1 MVIGFLGSMGRI
13 MTTTL
18 KVSLRSIG
26 RVGLTLA
33 LIAATLV
40 PATPAHA
47 AQLTS
52 RKLTLS
58 SSAISAANTSYTFN
72 FTAPTATPILSMNI
86 DFCTTASGTCDPT
99 GPTGVPAGLI
109 TTGGSVG
116 SVSGL
121 GSGGTW
127 TGTFTTN
134 GRVRLANASNTGAP
148 GAGTVVINGI
158 TNPSSTNTTF
168 YARITT
174 YSAAN
179 FSGALDSGTVA
190 ASTAN
195 QITVSAS
202 VDETLT
208 FCSGTS
214 GITNSSCSG
223 ATGSSLNLG
232 TLTTSTTG
240 SGTSQLGAAT
250 NAGSGYAITVAGS
263 TLTAG
268 AYTITANSSNAAS
281 TQGTEQFGLNLAANT
296 TPSVGQAPDGTGTG
310 TATANYATS
319 NSYRFVTGET
329 IASTSAADNFR
340 RYTVSYIANAAGA
353 TEPGTYSTTL
363 TYVCTAT
370 F

>member
-1 MVIGFLGSMGRI
+1 MAKKISQTAKTSIVRAIQVIAVFALVVIGFPLGR
-13 MTTTL
+13 
-18 KVSLRSIG
+18 
-26 RVGLTLA
+26 A
-33 LIAATLV
+33 D
-40 PATPAHA
+40 A

-58 SSAISAANTSYTFN
+58 SSAASGTNVTYTFN
-72 FTAPTATPILSMNI
+72 FTPPTATNVKSVNI
-86 DFCTTASGTCDPT
+86 DFCTTASGACDPT
-99 GPTGVPAGLI
+99 TPTGVPSGI
-109 TTGGSVG
+109 VTTGAAVG
-116 SVSGL
+116 SVTGL

-134 GRVRLANASNTGAP
+134 GRIRIANGSSTGAP
-148 GAGTVVINGI
+148 SAATVSFTGV
-158 TNPSSTNTTF
+158 TNPSTTNATF

-174 YSAAN
+174 YSDATWTT
-179 FSGALDSGTVA
+179 SIDSGTVA

-208 FCSGTS
+208 FCSATS
-214 GITNSSCSG
+214 GITSSSCSG
-223 ATGSSLNLG
+223 ATGSTLNLG
-232 TLTTSTTG
+232 TLTTATTG

-250 NAGSGYAITVAGS
+250 NGSSGYAITVAGA
-263 TLTAG
+263 TLTSG
-268 AYTITANSSNAAS
+268 SFTITANSTNATS

-310 TATANYATS
+310 TATANYATADS
-319 NSYRFVTGET
+319 FRFVSGDT
-329 IASTSAADNFR
+329 IASVASADNFR
-340 RYTVSYIANAAGA
+340 RYTVSYMSNIAAN

>member
-1 MVIGFLGSMGRI
+1 MAKKI
-13 MTTTL
+13 
-18 KVSLRSIG
+18 SLTAKKPFARAIQIIAVFALVFAALPIG
-26 RVGLTLA
+26 RA
-33 LIAATLV
+33 D
-40 PATPAHA
+40 A

-58 SSAISAANTSYTFN
+58 NSAASGTANYTFN
-72 FTAPTATPILSMNI
+72 FTPPTSTTVLSVNI
-86 DFCTTASGTCDPT
+86 DICTTASGTCDPT
-99 GPTGVPAGLI
+99 GPTGVPAGL
-109 TTGGSVG
+109 TTTSATVG

-121 GSGGTW
+121 GSGGSW

-134 GRVRLANASNTGAP
+134 GRIRLANASNTGSPSAT
-148 GAGTVVINGI
+148 TVTINSI
-158 TNPSSTNTTF
+158 TNPSATNTTF

-179 FSGALDSGTVA
+179 WTGALDSGVVA

-208 FCSGTS
+208 FCSATS

-223 ATGSSLNLG
+223 ATGSTLSLG
-232 TLTTSTTG
+232 TLSTSTTG

-250 NAGSGYAITVAGS
+250 NAGSGYAITVAGT
-263 TLTAG
+263 TLTSG
-268 AYTITANSSNAAS
+268 SFTITANAANAAS
-281 TQGTEQFGLNLAANT
+281 TQGTEQFGINLAANT
-296 TPSVGQAPDGTGTG
+296 TPAVGQAPDGAGSG
-310 TATANYATS
+310 AATANYATADS
-319 NSYRFVTGET
+319 FRFVTGES
-329 IASTSAADNFR
+329 IASVAGADNFR
-340 RYTVSYIANAAGA
+340 RYTVSYISNIASN
-353 TEPGTYSTTL
+353 TEPGSYSTTL

>member
-1 MVIGFLGSMGRI
+1 
-13 MTTTL
+13 MTTTTV
-18 KVSLRSIG
+18 KVSLRFAV
-26 RVGLTLA
+26 RAMLVLA
-33 LIAATLV
+33 LVLSSLPVV
-40 PATPAHA
+40 PAQA
-47 AQLTS
+47 ANLTS

-58 SSAISAANTSYTFN
+58 SSAASAASTSYTFN
-72 FTAPTATPILSMNI
+72 FTAPSATPILSMNI
-86 DFCTTASGTCDPT
+86 DFCTTASGACDPT
-99 GPTGVPAGLI
+99 GPTGVPTGI
-109 TTGGSVG
+109 TTTGGSVG

-158 TNPSSTNTTF
+158 TNPSTTNQTF

-179 FSGALDSGTVA
+179 FTSAIDSGTVA

-195 QITVSAS
+195 AITVSAS

-208 FCSGTS
+208 FCSATS
-214 GITNSSCSG
+214 GITTSSCSG

-232 TLTTSTTG
+232 TLTTATTG

-250 NAGSGYAITVAGS
+250 NAGSGYAITVAGP
-263 TLTAG
+263 TLTSG
-268 AYTITANSSNAAS
+268 SYTITANAANAAS
-281 TQGTEQFGLNLAANT
+281 SQGSEQFGINLAANS
-296 TPSVGQAPDGTGTG
+296 TPAVGQAPDGSGTG
-310 TATANYATS
+310 TATANYATT
-319 NSYRFVTGET
+319 NSYRYVTGDT
-329 IASTSAADNFR
+329 VASVAAADNFR
-340 RYTVSYIANAAGA
+340 RYTVSYIANVAGS
-353 TEPGTYSTTL
+353 TEPGSYQAAL